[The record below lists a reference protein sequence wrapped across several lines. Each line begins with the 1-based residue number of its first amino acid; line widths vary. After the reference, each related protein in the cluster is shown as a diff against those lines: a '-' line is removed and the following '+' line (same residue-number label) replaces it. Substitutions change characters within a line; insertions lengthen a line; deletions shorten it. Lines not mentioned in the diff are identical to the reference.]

1 MRMIYRTLY
10 LAVLTVAGFGG
21 SAQAADWTRVAYDDA
36 GKGGQQPHLVAG
48 GDFRY
53 EKTLAG
59 DDALQTV
66 AYGETVEFGYA
77 GLNPKAAYK
86 AKIRLLSDGPR
97 TERIK
102 AGETELAKSVVL
114 EPGKAVIQELEL
126 PAAAFADGKLKLS
139 FEKLEGPNA
148 VVSDIELLSSDP
160 TPLTTLPVAVRTVEL
175 PLLTPRP
182 QSETTDLGGKWRFAE
197 KAPGGFEQM
206 TTHDGWRQIAVPGE
220 WAMQGFQ
227 VNPKIPAAYFRTF
240 EIEKKPAGERFKLR
254 FSAVYGL
261 CHVWVNGIEV
271 GHHDG
276 GFVPFEF
283 DITEVLKAGT
293 NTLALSILSDS
304 LLSRLSCGSQYAC
317 HDLGGITRKVQL
329 FSVPEV
335 HVSDLKIAT
344 TFDAEFRDA
353 TLVIAVTVRNQSAR
367 PASGIIAVDL
377 APEGNSAKL
386 ALAPTA
392 LAWKDLP
399 AGTSRTE
406 TVKLSVTSPSKWD
419 CEHPNLYRL
428 AVRLQTADGVAET
441 LQETFGFRQV
451 EVRGTQ
457 IVVNGQPVKLHGACR
472 HEVHPLLGRALTPE
486 LWKKDA
492 ELYRAGNCNLIRTS
506 HYPPAEEFIE
516 ACDRLGLFVE
526 LEAPICWV
534 GHGAS
539 DYYKHIPKEEAIF
552 QAIATANL
560 EAVQGYPNHPA
571 VIIRSLGNESAWS
584 PIWARVH
591 ALVRQ
596 ADPTRLT
603 TFHDQCWGGYNNH
616 GSTEMP
622 VGNHHY
628 PGPNGAPNAAKDQ
641 RPIYFGEYCHLNS
654 YNRRELATDPGL
666 RDLWGR
672 GLEMVWERMQASPVC
687 QGGSIWAAMDD
698 TFFLPTGETVGYGTW
713 GPLDAWRREKPEYW
727 HMKKAYSPIRIAE
740 SCIPVPKPGE
750 PIRVKIGNRH
760 DFTNLNEIQ
769 FVWKQSGATTATT
782 GTATVNAA
790 PGATGI
796 LEIPVKSDNPEGK
809 LLDLIALSPRGFV
822 IDHWQIA
829 LGTDPRVAPP
839 VPHAKPGPVKL
850 EKTGKEFIVRTP
862 EVTISID
869 ATTGTLT
876 AKTANTILVALPE
889 LMILPATGDNCGGVQ
904 MHGKE
909 QDVAIFSDPCRD
921 WQATAVNAKET
932 PAGVEVQIDG
942 RYTEAT
948 GSYTLMFGND
958 GSAILRYAFSI
969 TEKGKCGNPRQIG
982 LVFTL
987 PEACQVL
994 SWRRQAQWSYY
1005 PEDHHIGRP
1014 SGFASAISQYNV
1026 PPSGLAG
1033 PRIQPNW
1040 IWSQDGNKY
1049 GTNDFRSTK
1058 MNILEAALSY
1068 PNDKSNGLRILSD
1081 GKQHVRA
1088 WVDGNRTRLLVA
1100 EFANEGA
1107 PPFFDEHTQPHRNL
1121 KSGDKIE
1128 GTIRLEI
1135 R

>member
-1 MRMIYRTLY
+1 MIANDKCWWTFIVLGLFSC
-10 LAVLTVAGFGG
+10 LAAT
-21 SAQAADWTRVAYDDA
+21 AADWTRVAYDDA
-36 GKGGQQPHLVAG
+36 GKRGQQPHLVSG
-48 GDFRY
+48 SDFRY
-53 EKTLAG
+53 EIAAA
-59 DDALQTV
+59 DEALRTV
-66 AYGETVEFGYA
+66 AFGETVEFGYA

-97 TERIK
+97 TERLK
-102 AGETELAKSVVL
+102 AGETELAKAVVL
-114 EPGKAVIQELEL
+114 EPGKMVVQELEL
-126 PAAAFADGKLKLS
+126 PAAAYADGKLKLS
-139 FEKLEGPNA
+139 FEKLVGPNA
-148 VVSDIELLSSDP
+148 VVSDIEVLSSDP
-160 TPLTTLPVAVRTVEL
+160 APLTVAPVVWGSVTLPQ
-175 PLLTPRP
+175 LTPRP
-182 QSETTDLGGKWRFAE
+182 EAIADLGGTWKFTE
-197 KAPGGFEQM
+197 KALEGFEKAAE
-206 TTHDGWRQIAVPGE
+206 HADWKPIAVPGE
-220 WAMQGFQ
+220 WLMQGFN
-227 VNPKIPAAYFRTF
+227 VDPKVPAAYFRTF
-240 EIEKKPAGERFKLR
+240 KTEKPAGQRFKLR

-261 CHVWVNGIEV
+261 CKVWVNGIEV
-271 GHHDG
+271 GNHDG

-283 DITEVLKAGT
+283 DVTEALKAGT

-304 LLSRLSCGSQYAC
+304 LLSRLSCGSQYAR

-329 FSVPEV
+329 FSVPEI

-344 TFDAEFRDA
+344 TFDADFRNA
-353 TLVIAVTVRNQSAR
+353 TLDIAVTLRNQSAQ
-367 PASGIIAVDL
+367 PASGIIAVNL
-377 APEGNSAKL
+377 APAGKSARL

-406 TVKLSVTSPSKWD
+406 TVKLSVPAPSKWD

-428 AVRLQTADGVAET
+428 TVRLQMADGTVET

-457 IVVNGQPVKLHGACR
+457 IIVNGQPVKLHGACR

-506 HYPPAEEFIE
+506 HYPPAEEFIA
-516 ACDRLGLFVE
+516 ACDKLGLFVE

-539 DYYKHIPKEEAIF
+539 DYYKHIPKEEAVF
-552 QAIATANL
+552 LAIAKANL

-603 TFHDQCWGGYNNH
+603 TFHDQCWGAYNNH
-616 GSTEMP
+616 GSAEMP

-628 PGPNGAPNAAKDQ
+628 PGPNGAPNAAKEQ
-641 RPIYFGEYCHLNS
+641 RPIYFGEYSHLNS

-672 GLEMVWERMQASPVC
+672 GLEMVWEKMQASPVC

-698 TFFLPTGETVGYGTW
+698 TFFLPNGDTVGYGTW

-727 HMKKAYSPIRIAE
+727 HMKKAYSPIHIAE
-740 SCIPVPKPGE
+740 SCVPMPKPGE
-750 PIRVKIGNRH
+750 PIRVKVENRH
-760 DFTNLNEIQ
+760 DFTNLNEIIFHAVSQ
-769 FVWKQSGATTATT
+769 KRLKTLAKLEC
-782 GTATVNAA
+782 A
-790 PGATGI
+790 PRATGI
-796 LEIPVKSDNPEGK
+796 LEIPADIVKTDGDIITILATSRV
-809 LLDLIALSPRGFV
+809 RGA
-822 IDHWQIA
+822 IDRWQIA
-829 LGTDPRVAPP
+829 IGTDPRVAPALP
-839 VPHAKPGPVKL
+839 RGKDGPVKL
-850 EKTGKEFIVRTP
+850 EETGQAFVIRTP
-862 EVTISID
+862 AATATID

-876 AKTANTILVALPE
+876 ATVGGSTVLTLPE
-889 LMILPATGDNCGGVQ
+889 LMILPANGDDCGGVQ
-904 MHGKE
+904 MSGQEK
-909 QDVAIFSDPCRD
+909 DVAIFSNPCQG
-921 WQATAVNAKET
+921 WKATAVTAKET
-932 PAGVEVQIDG
+932 PAGVEVRIEG
-942 RYTEAT
+942 NYTEAA
-948 GSYTLMFGND
+948 GSYTLAFGND
-958 GSAILRYAFSI
+958 GTTTIRYAFMV

-982 LVFTL
+982 LVFSL
-987 PEACQVL
+987 PGSYQNL
-994 SWRRQAQWSYY
+994 FWRRLTQWSDY
-1005 PEDHHIGRP
+1005 PQDHIGRP
-1014 SGFASAISQYNV
+1014 IGRVNAFAKEV
-1026 PPSGLAG
+1026 PLSGLAG
-1033 PRIQPNW
+1033 PRIQPTW
-1040 IWSQDGNKY
+1040 SWSQDGNKY

-1058 MNILEAALSY
+1058 MNILEANL
-1068 PNDKSNGLRILSD
+1068 DGDNGHQLRILSD

-1088 WVDGNRTRLLVA
+1088 WVDGKQTRLLVA

-1121 KSGDKIE
+1121 KAGDKVE